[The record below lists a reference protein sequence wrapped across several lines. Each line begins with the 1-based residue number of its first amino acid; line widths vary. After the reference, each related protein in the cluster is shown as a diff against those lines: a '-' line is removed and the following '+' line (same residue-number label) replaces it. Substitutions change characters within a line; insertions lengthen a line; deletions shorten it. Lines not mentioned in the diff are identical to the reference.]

1 MNMKNPLNL
10 DIEKIVAYLLFDMK
24 WNDVLKIH
32 CLTNEYD
39 MSNTD
44 FDDYY
49 KEGVELWLEAKHLI
63 EKGIELYKGDEESYL
78 FVESDNFILIFDF
91 MEWGD
96 VSLIYSPKEYRNHIN
111 IGDKDTNINNTDID
125 DAIHILR
132 SSTSKLNLYKITNI
146 FNEMGYK
153 YGFSDEITPSRL
165 MDTVCSITKS
175 AMKCA
180 FVSDS
185 DGGYSSCGRF
195 MVHYGKKEDDLYVC
209 FTPIEAMSR
218 MPMLD
223 GKEFHPYDDIANG
236 APQATYK
243 IADEITN

>member
-1 MNMKNPLNL
+1 MKMKTNNPLNL
-10 DIEKIVAYLLFDMK
+10 DIEKITAYLLFDMK

-63 EKGIELYKGDEESYL
+63 ERGIELYKGDEESYL

-111 IGDKDTNINNTDID
+111 IGNKDID
-125 DAIHILR
+125 DAAHIIR
-132 SSTSKLNLYKITNI
+132 SSTSKLNLYKIANI
-146 FNEMGYK
+146 FNEMGYE
-153 YGFSDEITPSRL
+153 YAFSNQITPNSL

-180 FVSDS
+180 FESDS

-223 GKEFHPYDDIANG
+223 GKEFHPYDDIADG
-236 APQATYK
+236 APQATYQ
-243 IADEITN
+243 IADEMTN

>member
-1 MNMKNPLNL
+1 MKMKMSNPLNL

-63 EKGIELYKGDEESYL
+63 ERGIELYKGDEESYL

-111 IGDKDTNINNTDID
+111 IGNTDID

-132 SSTSKLNLYKITNI
+132 SSTSKLNLYKIANI
-146 FNEMGYK
+146 VNEMGYE
-153 YGFSDEITPSRL
+153 YAFSNQITPNSL

-180 FVSDS
+180 IESDT

-218 MPMLD
+218 MPMID
-223 GKEFHPYDDIANG
+223 GKEYHPYDDIADG
-236 APQATYK
+236 LPYVRYQIPAET
-243 IADEITN
+243 TN

>member
-1 MNMKNPLNL
+1 MKMKNPLNL

-39 MSNTD
+39 MSNSE

-49 KEGVELWLEAKHLI
+49 KEGVELWIEAKHLI
-63 EKGIELYKGDEESYL
+63 ERGIELYKGNEESYL

-111 IGDKDTNINNTDID
+111 ISNKDTD
-125 DAIHILR
+125 DAAHIIR
-132 SSTSKLNLYKITNI
+132 SSTSKLNLYKIANI
-146 FNEMGYK
+146 FNEMGYE
-153 YGFSDEITPSRL
+153 YAFSNQITPNSL

-180 FVSDS
+180 IESDI

-236 APQATYK
+236 APQATYQ
-243 IADEITN
+243 IPNEMSN

>member
-1 MNMKNPLNL
+1 MKEMNMKNSLNL

-24 WNDVLKIH
+24 WNDVVKIH

-39 MSNTD
+39 MSD
-44 FDDYY
+44 SEFEDYY
-49 KEGVELWLEAKHLI
+49 KEGVELWIEAKHLI
-63 EKGIELYKGDEESYL
+63 ERGIELYKGNEESYL

-111 IGDKDTNINNTDID
+111 ISNKDTD
-125 DAIHILR
+125 DAAHIIR
-132 SSTSKLNLYKITNI
+132 SSTSKLNLYKIANI
-146 FNEMGYK
+146 FNEMGYE
-153 YGFSDEITPSRL
+153 YAFSNQITPNSL

-180 FVSDS
+180 IESDT

-195 MVHYGKKEDDLYVC
+195 MVHYGKKDDDLYVC
-209 FTPIEAMSR
+209 FTPIETMSR

-223 GKEFHPYDDIANG
+223 GKEFHPYDDIPDG
-236 APQATYK
+236 APHPTYQ